1 MDYKSKIE
9 EVVLNVDLTLRES
22 ELLEKEIL
30 EIVSLSRKSLLKEVK
45 ERIEAMEV
53 HHDADKIHMIN
64 GLWTRVD
71 FIDKEQLLDVLTSL
85 EKKE

>member
-30 EIVSLSRKSLLKEVK
+30 EIVSLSRKSLLEEVK
-45 ERIEAMEV
+45 ERVLGMPTIVVRSSGVISGE
-53 HHDADKIHMIN
+53 
-64 GLWTRVD
+64 GLDNTYIKTD
-71 FIDKEQLLDVLTSL
+71 DVLTSL